1 MFVGRV
7 MFISLDNEGSNGKL
21 PPLGLA
27 EDFLNSEVSGFLA
40 CLAHRPGYS

>member
-21 PPLGLA
+21 SPLGLA
-27 EDFLNSEVSGFLA
+27 EDFLKFRGVWFPGMA
-40 CLAHRPGYS
+40 C

>member
-21 PPLGLA
+21 SPLGLA
-27 EDFLNSEVSGFLA
+27 EEDFLNSEVSGFLA
-40 CLAHRPGYS
+40 

>member
-1 MFVGRV
+1 MFVRRV
-7 MFISLDNEGSNGKL
+7 MFISLFDEGSNGKL

-40 CLAHRPGYS
+40 RLANRPEYS